1 MADNF
6 LSSIAAIENQQSFYN
21 VIKKTGWED
30 APFFSSISSTS
41 FNGKDPALGH
51 TWFYRKRPTGSATNA
66 YAEGS
71 KRADVESYIATKLQN
86 ELQIL
91 KKTYGVTK
99 SQKTVMSVEG
109 KANYLAEQSAM
120 SAIDLRLSVEK
131 ALLLNTAPVS
141 AATIADV
148 RKLGGISHYLIV
160 DTVADDGAGNPAPL
174 DWSVHVK
181 NSLKAM
187 WLNGCKAN
195 YIMTSA
201 AQKDALDVILD
212 TKKQYSR
219 GDTSYVDNFSMIADT
234 GYAKNVKIM
243 VNPFLADDEM
253 YFYDSRLVRAVLHR
267 AEKSD
272 DVTDKTFDSEAY
284 QHLFELTLQ
293 IDDPYAMVRVSN
305 LAV

>member
-6 LSSIAAIENQQSFYN
+6 LSSLSAIENQQSFYN

-41 FNGKDPALGH
+41 FNGKDPSLGH
-51 TWFYRKRPTGSATNA
+51 SWFYRKRPTGSATNA

-71 KRADVESYIATKLQN
+71 KRADVESYVATKLQN

-99 SQKTVMSVEG
+99 SQKSVMSVEG

-131 ALLLNTAPVS
+131 ALLLNTAPVA

-148 RKLGGISHYLIV
+148 RKLGGISHYLIT
-160 DTVADDGAGNPAPL
+160 DTDAGAVAL
-174 DWSVHVK
+174 DWQIHVK
-181 NSLKAM
+181 AALKAM
-187 WLNGCKAN
+187 WLNGAKAN

-201 AQKDALDVILD
+201 AQKDRLDVILD

-243 VNPFLADDEM
+243 VNPFLADDQM

-267 AEKSD
+267 AEKSV

-284 QHLFELTLQ
+284 EHLFELTLQ
-293 IDDPYAMVRVSN
+293 IDDPYAMVRVKN